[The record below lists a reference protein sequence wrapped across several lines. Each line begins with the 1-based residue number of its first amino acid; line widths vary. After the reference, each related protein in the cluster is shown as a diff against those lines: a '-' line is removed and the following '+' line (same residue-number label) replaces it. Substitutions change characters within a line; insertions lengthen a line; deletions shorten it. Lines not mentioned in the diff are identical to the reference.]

1 MLWLP
6 LLWTLLFLPFYNA
19 KVYAACCE
27 ARRATCTTVRLW
39 AADTVCSAAG
49 GGCSASTCR
58 LLAGRA
64 CTGAADACTG
74 VGTRGGLTKCICKTR
89 RRSPCA
95 VVVAVAAIAFVAIAV
110 LGTATPACG
119 TTTTTTSCC
128 WPLWYKRGHG
138 GGVLVVCCC
147 SCAGQIK

>member
-27 ARRATCTTVRLW
+27 ARRATCTTMRLW
-39 AADTVCSAAG
+39 AADTVRSAAG

-58 LLAGRA
+58 LLAGLA
-64 CTGAADACTG
+64 CTGGAGACTG
-74 VGTRGGLTKCICKTR
+74 VGSRGGLTKCICKTR

-95 VVVAVAAIAFVAIAV
+95 AVVAAIGFVAIAV

-119 TTTTTTSCC
+119 TTTTTTRCC
-128 WPLWYKRGHG
+128 WPLGYKRGHG
-138 GGVLVVCCC
+138 GGLLVVCVYT
-147 SCAGQIK
+147 